1 MTTIGTIKMTNKET
15 LKNAISE
22 LNDINSHIK
31 DKLKIMTNKEE
42 MKKLRELVRK
52 NESMIL
58 DYQFRLEQK

>member
-1 MTTIGTIKMTNKET
+1 MTTIGTNIT

-42 MKKLRELVRK
+42 IKKLRKLARK
-52 NESMIL
+52 NESLIL